1 MTGSTPPEAGRPELA
16 ELKLLLPADLHR
28 AFQRCLWIRVNETR
42 RTPLQVME
50 EVILDFLRKHGC

>member
-1 MTGSTPPEAGRPELA
+1 MTGSTPPEAGRPELV

-28 AFQRCLWIRVNETR
+28 AFQRCLWIRVNETG